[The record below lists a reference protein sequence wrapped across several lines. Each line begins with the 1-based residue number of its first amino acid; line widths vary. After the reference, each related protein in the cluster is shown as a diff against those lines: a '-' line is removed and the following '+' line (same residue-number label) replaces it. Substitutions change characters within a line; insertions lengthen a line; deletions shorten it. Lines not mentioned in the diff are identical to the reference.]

1 ASLRFLLLPAV
12 LDLEDQLTAQELHLE
27 EEFERNLQTSRIHLN
42 ALAVHRMSLAMEEFP
57 QMVGLSRNQDCDR
70 ARSVLQ
76 RKRQF
81 SCDKIAEEVDEEGP
95 FTVEEDKARRT
106 FLR

>member
-1 ASLRFLLLPAV
+1 MSAHAMEMS
-12 LDLEDQLTAQELHLE
+12 
-27 EEFERNLQTSRIHLN
+27 HLN
-42 ALAVHRMSLAMEEFP
+42 VLGVHRMSFAMEEFP
-57 QMVGLSRNQDCDR
+57 QMLGLSRTQDCDR
-70 ARSVLQ
+70 ARSILQ

-106 FLR
+106 FLQSLESLRRCTQGRQ

>member
-1 ASLRFLLLPAV
+1 MSAHAMEIS
-12 LDLEDQLTAQELHLE
+12 
-27 EEFERNLQTSRIHLN
+27 HLN
-42 ALAVHRMSLAMEEFP
+42 ALAVQRMSLAMEEFP
-57 QMVGLSRNQDCDR
+57 QMLGLSGTQDCDR

-95 FTVEEDKARRT
+95 FTVEEDKAQRT
-106 FLR
+106 FLQSLESLRRSLLWFCQRQNLS

>member
-1 ASLRFLLLPAV
+1 MSAHAMEMS
-12 LDLEDQLTAQELHLE
+12 
-27 EEFERNLQTSRIHLN
+27 HLN
-42 ALAVHRMSLAMEEFP
+42 ALAVHRMSFAMEEFP
-57 QMVGLSRNQDCDR
+57 QMLDCDS

-106 FLR
+106 FLQSLESLRRSLLWFYAYENNCFIFCLYMIFI

>member
-1 ASLRFLLLPAV
+1 MSAHAV
-12 LDLEDQLTAQELHLE
+12 EMSHM
-27 EEFERNLQTSRIHLN
+27 N

-57 QMVGLSRNQDCDR
+57 QMLGSSRTPDCDR

-76 RKRQF
+76 KKRQF

-95 FTVEEDKARRT
+95 YTVEEDKARRT
-106 FLR
+106 FLQSLESLRRCTQGRQ